1 MWVWGVGGGPPV
13 AFRLGEKILMIVVLA
28 VLHTPQFSSVSVL
41 VYLLSNDGSGYD

>member
-1 MWVWGVGGGPPV
+1 MGGGPPV

-28 VLHTPQFSSVSVL
+28 VLHTPQLSVL